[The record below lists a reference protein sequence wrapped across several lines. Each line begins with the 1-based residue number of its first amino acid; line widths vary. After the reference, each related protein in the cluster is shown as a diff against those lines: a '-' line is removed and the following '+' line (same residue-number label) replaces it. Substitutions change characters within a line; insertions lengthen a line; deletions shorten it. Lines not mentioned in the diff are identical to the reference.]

1 MSQEPVMRGPRKQ
14 NPTRAS
20 GLETLGAWMR
30 IWTPPKDVVV
40 PPVPKRKL
48 LLGAVATAA
57 ALAAAAAVIVP
68 KIDQGKQVGAQR
80 AREQRAVLVARET
93 ARLRKDQ
100 ALHRGRSA
108 RALRLKDPVAAK
120 RAAVADLEAAIT
132 ADSRQR
138 ARKGLLDGP
147 VTGTS
152 CDPAPST
159 ITRKS
164 ASYKCFVTTGE
175 VNRSVRGAPFVTG
188 YPFVATIQYRDF
200 SYAWCKTNPGA
211 GERGG
216 PPLAKVKLSPAC
228 AGRLRSVL

>member
-1 MSQEPVMRGPRKQ
+1 MRRRREQ
-14 NPTRAS
+14 DRTHAS
-20 GLETLGAWMR
+20 RLETLGAWLR
-30 IWTPPKDVVV
+30 IWTPPRDVVV

-48 LLGAVATAA
+48 LVGGVVAAV
-57 ALAAAAAVIVP
+57 ALAAAAAVVVP
-68 KIDQGKQVGAQR
+68 KINHGKELGAQR
-80 AREQRAVLVARET
+80 ERERRAVLVARET

-100 ALHRGRSA
+100 ALHRGRSS
-108 RALRLKDPVAAK
+108 RALRLGDPGAAR

-132 ADSRQR
+132 ADARQR
-138 ARKGLLDGP
+138 ARKGLIDGP

-159 ITRKS
+159 ITPKS
-164 ASYKCFVTTGE
+164 GTYKCFVTTGE
-175 VNRSVRGAPFVTG
+175 VNRSVGGSPFVTG

-228 AGRLRSVL
+228 AGRLRKVL